1 MHGDAHIE
9 AITYNFKKFTQMFP
23 GFQKHKC
30 KSKIEHEQI
39 YEFETKKRFSIHWP
53 NNKGV
58 ASKSNLNDI
67 LP

>member
-1 MHGDAHIE
+1 MFPR
-9 AITYNFKKFTQMFP
+9 FKK
-23 GFQKHKC
+23 HNC

-39 YEFETKKRFSIHWP
+39 HEFETKKRFSIHWP

-58 ASKSNLNDI
+58 ASKSNLNGI